1 MKKDY
6 SAITPYIEKMAQKSC
21 TNNNIKSEMYEEYS
35 VNRGLRDMNGNGIVT
50 AYAHLDKIN
59 VSKGQTVDSNT
70 EIAKSGNTGRSTGP
84 HLHFEVLK
92 NGTPLNPMT
101 YLKKR

>member
-1 MKKDY
+1 MRDY
-6 SAITPYIEKMAQKSC
+6 SEITPYIEELAALSSK
-21 TNNNIKSEMYEEYS
+21 NNQILPGMYVEHH